1 MNRFE
6 RVAGDGSGPGPDAG
20 VRYDSAVSLSHDP
33 SQVAAEASFRPPT
46 AEQMQQ
52 HIDAHPPRAAS
63 RWKRLLPLAPM
74 GLGLGLYLVAPSGA
88 TALVLLGCV
97 AGAMAW
103 SALLARA
110 SHRRRERLQQMHE
123 HATLRRPDAALRIG
137 WDLLPE
143 VTESPLLYGSLLTT
157 FGRCLSELQRDEAA
171 MVCYDRLLESA
182 PSNHPAAKHFACLRA
197 LAALFDDRLAEAD
210 DSLRRIRVED
220 EPEGSPL
227 RSTVSLVR
235 LLQQA
240 KTYRVDDIIADR
252 DAMLERM
259 RPLGVEAG
267 YAYAL
272 IAWAHEQR
280 RRQPREQDDVHRL
293 ADQVRLWWERAT
305 TLLPAAAI
313 ARRLPETAELAA
325 DATPAPHDA

>member
-1 MNRFE
+1 MTRIE
-6 RVAGDGSGPGPDAG
+6 RAERHESGRGRSAG
-20 VRYDSAVSLSHDP
+20 VRYDPAVFFSPDF
-33 SQVAAEASFRPPT
+33 SQAAAEAGFRPPT
-46 AEQMQQ
+46 AEQMQE

-74 GLGLGLYLVAPSGA
+74 GLGLGLYLAAPSGA

-97 AGAMAW
+97 AGSLAW
-103 SALLARA
+103 SAVLARA
-110 SHRRRERLQQMHE
+110 SHQRRERLQQMHE
-123 HATLRRPDAALRIG
+123 KATLRRPEEALRIG

-143 VTESPLLYGSLLTT
+143 VNESPLMYGSLLTT
-157 FGRCLSELQRDEAA
+157 FGRCLSELQRDNAA

-227 RSTVSLVR
+227 RSTVGIAR

-240 KTYRVDDIIADR
+240 RTYRVDDIIENR
-252 DAMLERM
+252 GDAIDRM

-280 RRQPREQDDVHRL
+280 RRQPREHDDVHSL
-293 ADQVRLWWERAT
+293 ADQVRVWWERAT
-305 TLLPAAAI
+305 TLLPAAVI

-325 DATPAPHDA
+325 TPPPPNHDG